1 MEELVI
7 RAQMD
12 DIGHLQIAVIV
23 IPICCLLEIR
33 IFIQVHMTFLINIM
47 ELLYVASSVRKI
59 CIQHIVAKLYYIV
72 VWQEKLGLGLGKR
85 FSEVVCVV
93 DFGATVL
100 VEGLGGLT
108 TVSGS
113 KAEFGTS
120 FFFCP
125 D

>member
-1 MEELVI
+1 MVTGLT
-7 RAQMD
+7 
-12 DIGHLQIAVIV
+12 
-23 IPICCLLEIR
+23 EI
-33 IFIQVHMTFLINIM
+33 
-47 ELLYVASSVRKI
+47 LYVVSSVRKI

-72 VWQEKLGLGLGKR
+72 VWQEKLGLGLGKG
-85 FSEVVCVV
+85 FSEVICVV